1 MHTTKINDQERE
13 QMYEWAMEGV
23 PLREIVKRLDG
34 KITYQ
39 RVQQLCRK
47 NGIRPKT
54 VRDVQKMKEDRE
66 TLLKYVSKFFR
77 GEKIIVDKETLEL
90 ALEKYHQ
97 KKSTNPDFQVA
108 FEDIEWRTHCPVF
121 GTLLD
126 YSRGASKG
134 FNKDNAASF
143 DRVDNNKGYVKGNVT
158 LVSYRANRIKNDGS
172 AEDHRLI
179 SNYMFERNVK

>member
-1 MHTTKINDQERE
+1 MFTSKLTEEDRE
-13 QMYEWAMEGV
+13 QMYEWALEGV
-23 PLREIVKRLDG
+23 TLREITNRLKG
-34 KITYQ
+34 KVTYQ
-39 RVQQLCRK
+39 RVQQLLRK

-54 VRDVQKMKEDRE
+54 ARDVQKIKEDRE
-66 TLLKYVSKFFR
+66 TLLRYVSKFFK
-77 GEKIIVDKETLEL
+77 GEKIVVDREVLEA
-90 ALEKYHQ
+90 ALDKYHQ
-97 KKSTNPDFQVA
+97 KKTTNPEFQVA
-108 FEDIEWRTHCPVF
+108 FEDIEWHTHCPVF

-143 DRVDNNKGYVKGNVT
+143 DRVDNSKGYVKGNVT
-158 LVSYRANRIKNDGS
+158 VVSYRANRIKSDGS